1 VLTYGKRNSG
11 IRLTAFVM
19 SSVFFVYKINF
30 RSFDSATAPAVRP
43 LAASATAHRFIHF
56 TKSAGNLYRTDI
68 TIHNSQNRHYNYTY
82 AELILGIVELKY
94 CMNCIGGGLLPATK

>member
-43 LAASATAHRFIHF
+43 LVLR
-56 TKSAGNLYRTDI
+56 NLEVDGRIIINIGMFMLVSILY
-68 TIHNSQNRHYNYTY
+68 YNFFQKKKPK
-82 AELILGIVELKY
+82 GDDK
-94 CMNCIGGGLLPATK
+94 K